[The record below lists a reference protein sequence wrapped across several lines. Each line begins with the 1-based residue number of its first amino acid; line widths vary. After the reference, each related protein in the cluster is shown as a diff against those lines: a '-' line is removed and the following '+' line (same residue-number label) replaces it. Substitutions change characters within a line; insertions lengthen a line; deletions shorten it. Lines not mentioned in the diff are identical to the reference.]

1 MGLFGKKPKEIV
13 ITGTLCRIC
22 GMNFTATD
30 RLMRHMVKA
39 HGKVKKDYGPSCPN
53 CCFSRISSFIVFNR
67 KIKLLVVINC
77 FPEFLIINI
86 PAF

>member
-1 MGLFGKKPKEIV
+1 MGLFRKKPKEIV

-39 HGKVKKDYGPSCPN
+39 HGKAKKDYGPSCPN
-53 CCFSRISSFIVFNR
+53 C
-67 KIKLLVVINC
+67 
-77 FPEFLIINI
+77 
-86 PAF
+86 